1 MNTKWVKFICSTN
14 ARVFSESLLKFP
26 ITPDAFFGFDVHSF
40 NEEMSHCSY
49 FEKVTETLSYTLP
62 SGELIRYEV
71 VKIISFEFKVFFTL
85 NESIILCVYEPS
97 KSLKNFIKN
106 LTDSL
111 SKRVFISS
119 ITIDIIRFYNCVKS
133 RELLS
138 DFCVS
143 EITVSN
149 LMFDENNSGELTV
162 KSRMNALAVLEQR
175 FRETGYTCKVMKFSF
190 FQYGRKC
197 QIKISKTG
205 SVEFSGDVDDLLP
218 KFLLETLNDR

>member
-1 MNTKWVKFICSTN
+1 MNTKWVKFICNSN
-14 ARVFSESLLKFP
+14 AQIFSESLLKFP
-26 ITPDAFFGFDVHSF
+26 ITQNELFGFDVHSF

-62 SGELIRYEV
+62 SGELIKYEV
-71 VKIISFEFKVFFTL
+71 VKIVSFEFKVFFAC
-85 NESIILCVYEPS
+85 NESILLCVYEPS
-97 KSLKNFIKN
+97 KSLKSFIKN

-111 SKRVFISS
+111 RKQIFISNA
-119 ITIDIIRFYNCVKS
+119 TMDIIRFYNFVKS
-133 RELLS
+133 SKLFS

-175 FRETGYTCKVMKFSF
+175 FRETGYTCKVMKFTF
-190 FQYGRKC
+190 FHYGNKC

-205 SVEFSGDVDDLLP
+205 SIEFSGDIDDFLP
-218 KFLLETLNDR
+218 KFILETLNHR